1 MHKRLRKQCIRI
13 GWLLGAGLFYILLCT
28 LAGRPLIPCLF
39 HEVTGFYCPGCGVSR
54 MCLALFR
61 LDFKAAFR
69 ANPVILLL
77 LPAGLVIA
85 LQMAVRYVKTGK
97 HLPTRAQTIAI
108 YFMIGILLLFGLL
121 RNLPGSAR
129 FFPSP

>member
-1 MHKRLRKQCIRI
+1 MHKRLRKLCIRT
-13 GWLLGAGLFYILLCT
+13 GWLLGAGLFYIFLCT
-28 LAGRPLIPCLF
+28 LAGHPLIPCLF
-39 HEVTGFYCPGCGVSR
+39 HEATGLYCPGCGVSR

-61 LDFKAAFR
+61 LDVKTAFR

-97 HLPTRAQTIAI
+97 HLPTKAQTLVI
-108 YFMIGILLLFGLL
+108 YLMLGILLLFGLL
-121 RNLPGSAR
+121 RNLPGPAR
-129 FFPSP
+129 IFLSP

>member
-1 MHKRLRKQCIRI
+1 MHKRLRKLCIRT
-13 GWLLGAGLFYILLCT
+13 GWLLGAGLFYIFLCT
-28 LAGRPLIPCLF
+28 LAGHPLIPCLF
-39 HEVTGFYCPGCGVSR
+39 HEATGLYCPGCGVSR

-61 LDFKAAFR
+61 LDVKTAFR

-97 HLPTRAQTIAI
+97 YLPTKAQTLVI
-108 YFMIGILLLFGLL
+108 YLMLGILLLFGLL
-121 RNLPGSAR
+121 RNLPGPAR
-129 FFPSP
+129 IFLSP

>member
-1 MHKRLRKQCIRI
+1 MHKRLRKLCIRT
-13 GWLLGAGLFYILLCT
+13 GWLLGAGLFYIFLCT
-28 LAGRPLIPCLF
+28 LAGHPLIPCLF
-39 HEVTGFYCPGCGVSR
+39 HEATGLYCPGCGVSR

-61 LDFKAAFR
+61 LDVKTAFR

-97 HLPTRAQTIAI
+97 HLPTKAQTLVI
-108 YFMIGILLLFGLL
+108 YLMLGILLLFGLL
-121 RNLPGSAR
+121 RNLPGPAR
-129 FFPSP
+129 IFLFP